1 MFCSNNF
8 KLVNGVIIK
17 SFITQRSV
25 TVVVKMNCDLNFELR
40 FETIEL
46 IKFINFNFLKI
57 ARYYITHSN
66 IFWGLYYFKLL
77 FFSHN
82 AANKKFHLLFL

>member
-46 IKFINFNFLKI
+46 IKFIHFNFLKI

-77 FFSHN
+77 LFFTQRS
-82 AANKKFHLLFL
+82 